1 VSSGKRAVVIGG
13 SGGVGAAICAALAR
27 DGFDV
32 ALTWRSNR
40 RGATAAA
47 EAVRAAGRRATTAQ
61 LDLAD
66 DGAVSALFE
75 GLAGPIHAVVHAA
88 GPRVPQQHT
97 GAITPAEFRQIVD
110 ADLHGFFA
118 VVHAALPRLRTSGGA
133 LVALSTAGLRRHPPG
148 DVLST
153 APKAAVEALVRAVAR
168 EEGRFGV
175 RANAVALGVIET
187 GMFHDLVESEE
198 LSSEWL
204 VAARKNTPLRRFG
217 TADEV
222 GEAAAF
228 LAGPRSSYIT
238 GQVLSLDGGYGI

>member
-1 VSSGKRAVVIGG
+1 MKRAVVIGG

-27 DGFDV
+27 DGYDV

-40 RGATAAA
+40 YAA
-47 EAVRAAGRRATTAQ
+47 EATAGEVRKLGRKATALR
-61 LDLAD
+61 LDTSDAD
-66 DGAVSALFE
+66 AVSALFE
-75 GLAGPIHAVVHAA
+75 ELAGPIHAVVHAA
-88 GPRVPQQHT
+88 GPLVPQSYT
-97 GAITPAEFRQIVD
+97 GAVTPAEFRRVVD

-118 VVHAALPRLRTSGGA
+118 VVHAALPRLRATGGA

-153 APKAAVEALVRAVAR
+153 APKAAVEALIRAVAR

-187 GMFHDLVESEE
+187 GMFHELVESEE
-198 LSSEWL
+198 LTPEWR
-204 VAARKNTPLRRFG
+204 AAALKNTPMRRFG
-217 TADEV
+217 SADEV
-222 GEAAAF
+222 GDAVVF

-238 GQVLSLDGGYGI
+238 GQVLNLDGGYGI

>member
-1 VSSGKRAVVIGG
+1 MKRAVVIGG
-13 SGGVGAAICAALAR
+13 SGGVGSAICAALAR

-40 RGATAAA
+40 HGAEATAKTVREVGR
-47 EAVRAAGRRATTAQ
+47 EATVLQ

-66 DGAVSALFE
+66 AAAVSALFE
-75 GLAGPIHAVVHAA
+75 GLNGPIHAVVHAA
-88 GPRVPQQHT
+88 GPLVPQLHT
-97 GAITPAEFRQIVD
+97 GAVTPAEFRRIVD
-110 ADLHGFFA
+110 EDLHGFFA
-118 VVHAALPRLRTSGGA
+118 VVHAVLPRLRASGGA
-133 LVALSTAGLRRHPPG
+133 LVALSTAGIRRHPPG

-153 APKAAVEALVRAVAR
+153 APKAAVEALIRAVAR

-187 GMFHDLVESEE
+187 GMFHDLVESED
-198 LSSEWL
+198 LSGEWL
-204 VAARKNTPLRRFG
+204 AAARKNTPMRRFG

-238 GQVLSLDGGYGI
+238 GQVLYLDGGYGI